1 MVFRLKC
8 LFFYIYILEGQRPR
22 KRKGSERNFLA
33 IILLYFISLSLFY
46 QLKVILSY
54 IVLLLYVNIKTKIK
68 VKNIFFLFQKQIIF
82 LFSHELNNCYILINF
97 DFPVLLFIHI
107 SLICLFYFSSLFSD
121 TFVILIY
128 SMLLHEFIYKRPYIT
143 SILLY

>member
-1 MVFRLKC
+1 MVFRRKC

-22 KRKGSERNFLA
+22 KRQGSQRNILA

-46 QLKVILSY
+46 QLKVLPSY
-54 IVLLLYVNIKTKIK
+54 IVLLLYVNFKTKIK
-68 VKNIFFLFQKQIIF
+68 VNKILFFLFQKQIIF

-97 DFPVLLFIHI
+97 DFPVLLFLHI

-128 SMLLHEFIYKRPYIT
+128 SMLLHELFIKGLI
-143 SILLY
+143 